1 MSDKL
6 NDASNA
12 PTSSEETAR
21 HPNRRAAIGAIVGA
35 AAMIGGLRELSA
47 ATGSARADGPAG
59 TPELDALDRM
69 AVKPTNLAMQ
79 PRLTYLGGPT
89 YLIEIGRFRILTD
102 PGFDPQAT
110 ERNEGPGHLLTKVMA
125 PPIPV
130 DRIGPIDLVLL
141 SHAQHFDNLDNEGRR
156 LLARVGTTLTT
167 PASAAMKLPG
177 KKVKGLATWESTE
190 VTNAAGE
197 RLKITAMPAV
207 HTSNPALREVVGEV
221 TGFMLE
227 WEGQQAGA
235 FYVSGDTVWIDD
247 INEIAKRYKVS
258 AAILHLGAAN
268 VPAVG
273 DNFLTMSSAEGV
285 HVTQTLALKN
295 VYPAHFEGWRH
306 FSQGSWFIARE
317 FEKAG
322 LTATLHV
329 LKPGE
334 AGNVPL

>member
-1 MSDKL
+1 MTDQPNETSD
-6 NDASNA
+6 A
-12 PTSSEETAR
+12 PGLPEEAA
-21 HPNRRAAIGAIVGA
+21 HHLNRRTVIGAIVGA
-35 AAMIGGLRELSA
+35 AAMVGGLKELSA
-47 ATGSARADGPAG
+47 TTGSARTDAAAG
-59 TPELDALDRM
+59 TAELDALDRM
-69 AVKPTNLAMQ
+69 AVKPTSLAMQ

-89 YLIEIGRFRILTD
+89 YLIEIGRFRIITD
-102 PGFDPQAT
+102 PGFDPQGT
-110 ERNEGPGHLLTKVMA
+110 ERIEGPGHVLTKVMA

-130 DRIGPIDLVLL
+130 DKIGPIDLVLL
-141 SHAQHFDNLDNEGRR
+141 SHAQHLDNLDNEGRR
-156 LLARVGTTLTT
+156 LLARVGSTITT

-177 KKVKGLATWESTE
+177 KKVQGLATWESTE

-207 HTSNPALREVVGEV
+207 HTSNPALREAVGEV

-227 WEGQQAGA
+227 WEGQQAGN
-235 FYVSGDTVWIDD
+235 FYVSGDTVWIED
-247 INEIAKRYKVS
+247 INEIARRYTVS

-273 DNFLTMSSAEGV
+273 DNFLTMSSVEGV
-285 HVTQTLALKN
+285 RVTQTLALKH

-322 LTATLHV
+322 LTPTLHV

-334 AGNVPL
+334 AGNVPV